1 MNDLSYM
8 WLVLKP
14 SSGLT
19 PTLLLE
25 AWEPVSIDVQEMSEV
40 GTYSVLFSTQKQGQ
54 FFYTWQ
60 ESIRGQWLR
69 LGWANEAMFFPSQ
82 LTYLNTREGLNEF
95 VATYRKGTKLHQLT
109 ES

>member
-1 MNDLSYM
+1 M
-8 WLVLKP
+8 
-14 SSGLT
+14 
-19 PTLLLE
+19 
-25 AWEPVSIDVQEMSEV
+25 AEP
-40 GTYSVLFSTQKQGQ
+40 GTYSVLFSTRKPGQ

-95 VATYRKGTKLHQLT
+95 VATYRKGMKHHQLT

>member
-8 WLVLKP
+8 WILVKP
-14 SSGLT
+14 ASGLT

-25 AWEPVSIDVQEMSEV
+25 AWEPVSIDVQEMAEL
-40 GTYSVLFSTQKQGQ
+40 GTYSVLFSTRKPGQ

-69 LGWANEAMFFPSQ
+69 LGWMNEAMFFPSQ
-82 LTYLNTREGLNEF
+82 LTYLNTLEGLNEF
-95 VATYRKGTKLHQLT
+95 VTAYRKGMKLHQLT

>member
-1 MNDLSYM
+1 MSDLSYM
-8 WLVLKP
+8 WILVKP
-14 SSGLT
+14 ASGLT

-25 AWEPVSIDVQEMSEV
+25 AWEPVSIDVQEMSEL
-40 GTYSVLFSTQKQGQ
+40 GTYSVLFSTRKPGQ

-69 LGWANEAMFFPSQ
+69 LGWMNEAMFFPSQ
-82 LTYLNTREGLNEF
+82 LTYTNTIEGLNEF

>member
-1 MNDLSYM
+1 MSDLSYM
-8 WLVLKP
+8 WVVLKP
-14 SSGLT
+14 ASGLT

-25 AWEPVSIDVQEMSEV
+25 AWEPVSIDVQEMAEA
-40 GTYSVLFSTQKQGQ
+40 GTYSVLFSTRKPGQ

-82 LTYLNTREGLNEF
+82 LTYTNTVEGLNEF

>member
-1 MNDLSYM
+1 MSDLSYM
-8 WLVLKP
+8 WILVKP
-14 SSGLT
+14 ASGLT

-25 AWEPVSIDVQEMSEV
+25 AWEPVSIDVQEMSEA
-40 GTYSVLFSTQKQGQ
+40 GTYSVLFTTQKQGQ
-54 FFYTWQ
+54 FYYVWQ

-109 ES
+109 KA

>member
-1 MNDLSYM
+1 MSDLSYM
-8 WLVLKP
+8 WILVKP
-14 SSGLT
+14 ASGLT

-25 AWEPVSIDVQEMSEV
+25 AWEPVSIDVQEMSEPD
-40 GTYSVLFSTQKQGQ
+40 TYSVLFSTQKQGQ
-54 FFYTWQ
+54 FFYVWS

-69 LGWANEAMFFPSQ
+69 LGWVNEAMFFPSQ
-82 LTYLNTREGLNEF
+82 LTYPNTIEGLNEF

>member
-1 MNDLSYM
+1 MSDLSYM
-8 WLVLKP
+8 WILVKP
-14 SSGLT
+14 ASGLT

-25 AWEPVSIDVQEMSEV
+25 AWEPVSIDVQEMSEQ
-40 GTYSVLFSTQKQGQ
+40 GTYSVLFSTRKPGQ

-82 LTYLNTREGLNEF
+82 LTFQNTLEDLNEF
-95 VATYRKGTKLHQLT
+95 VATYRKGMKIHQLT

>member
-1 MNDLSYM
+1 MSDLSYM
-8 WLVLKP
+8 WILVKP
-14 SSGLT
+14 ASGLT

-25 AWEPVSIDVQEMSEV
+25 AWEPVSIDVQEMSEPD
-40 GTYSVLFSTQKQGQ
+40 TYSVLFSTQKQGQ

-69 LGWANEAMFFPSQ
+69 LGWMNEAMFFPSQ
-82 LTYLNTREGLNEF
+82 LTYRNTLEGLNEF
-95 VATYRKGTKLHQLT
+95 VTAYRKGMKLHQLT

>member
-1 MNDLSYM
+1 MSDLSYM
-8 WLVLKP
+8 WILVKP
-14 SSGLT
+14 ASGLT
-19 PTLLLE
+19 PTLLME
-25 AWEPVSIDVQEMSEV
+25 GWEPVSIDVQEMSEPD
-40 GTYSVLFSTQKQGQ
+40 TYSVLFSTQKQGQ

-95 VATYRKGTKLHQLT
+95 VATYRKGMKHHQLT